1 MTNYQ
6 REGEGRSSA
15 EAQKLQ
21 LNSIKGKNFV
31 WINID
36 NPTPSI
42 LNSLLEMYHFHHLD
56 VEDCISK
63 TQLPKIDEYKDYLF
77 IILHFP
83 RYLKEKRFSIPSQVG
98 IFLGRD
104 FLVTVHSGEL
114 KPINRIFQNC
124 KEDEEAHEG
133 YMGGSPTFLLY
144 EIVYALIKNIML
156 MLKKVIAEI
165 EDIEDKVFDEKTDA
179 VREVT
184 ELRHNI
190 ANIRRV
196 VFSLRAVVHDLER
209 MIHKFSNGDMGV
221 YFSDLSDYTDK
232 AWAILEE
239 CKETIEIYKDTDFI
253 ISSDRTNKILAILT
267 IVFTLSIPATILGTF
282 YGMNVN
288 IPGGTDNPWTFWG
301 PYTTFTVIVIVSIL
315 PVFLMYIVFKRLR
328 WL

>member
-1 MTNYQ
+1 MTDYH
-6 REGEGRSSA
+6 REGEGIISLARVQ
-15 EAQKLQ
+15 ELQ
-21 LNSIKGKNFV
+21 LKSIKGKNFV

-63 TQLPKIDEYKDYLF
+63 TQLPKIDEYRDYLF

-114 KPINRIFQNC
+114 KPINRIFRKC
-124 KEDEEAHEG
+124 KEDEETNEE
-133 YMGGSPTFLLY
+133 YMRGSPTFLLY
-144 EIVYALIKNIML
+144 GIIHALIENIML
-156 MLKKVIAEI
+156 MLHRVISEI
-165 EDIEDKVFDEKTDA
+165 EGVEDKVFDEKVDA

-196 VFSLRAVVHDLER
+196 VSSLRVVVHDLEK
-209 MIHKFSNGDMGV
+209 MIG
-221 YFSDLSDYTDK
+221 L
-232 AWAILEE
+232 
-239 CKETIEIYKDTDFI
+239 
-253 ISSDRTNKILAILT
+253 LT
-267 IVFTLSIPATILGTF
+267 LNLPGT
-282 YGMNVN
+282 
-288 IPGGTDNPWTFWG
+288 
-301 PYTTFTVIVIVSIL
+301 S
-315 PVFLMYIVFKRLR
+315 
-328 WL
+328 

>member
-1 MTNYQ
+1 MTDYHAAGV
-6 REGEGRSSA
+6 EG
-15 EAQKLQ
+15 LQ
-21 LNSIKGKNFV
+21 LNSIKGKKFV

-42 LNSLLEMYHFHHLD
+42 LNFLLELYHFHHLD

-63 TQLPKIDEYKDYLF
+63 VQLPKIDEYKDYLF
-77 IILHFP
+77 IVLHFP

-114 KPINRIFQNC
+114 KPINRIFQRC
-124 KEDEEAHEG
+124 KEDDDTHEE
-133 YMGGSPTFLLY
+133 YMGNSPTFLLY
-144 EIVYALIKNIML
+144 EIIYSLIENIML
-156 MLKKVIAEI
+156 MLRKVMTEI
-165 EDIEDKVFDEKTDA
+165 EEIEDKVFDEKVDA

-196 VFSLRAVVHDLER
+196 VSSLRVVIHDLEKR
-209 MIHKFSNGDMGV
+209 VQKFSNGDMGV
-221 YFSDLSDYTDK
+221 YFGDLADYVDK
-232 AWAILEE
+232 AWALLDE

-253 ISSDRTNKILAILT
+253 ISSDRTNKILALLT
-267 IVFTLSIPATILGTF
+267 IMFTFSIPVTIVGTF
-282 YGMNVN
+282 FSMNIN
-288 IPGGTDNPWTFWG
+288 MPGTINNPWTFWG
-301 PYTTFTVIVIVSIL
+301 PYTTLIIVLIASIA

>member
-1 MTNYQ
+1 MTDYHAAGV
-6 REGEGRSSA
+6 EG
-15 EAQKLQ
+15 LQ

-36 NPTPSI
+36 TPTPAL
-42 LNSLLEMYHFHHLD
+42 LNSLLSLYPFHHLD

-114 KPINRIFQNC
+114 KPINRIFQRC
-124 KEDEEAHEG
+124 REGDDAYEE
-133 YMGGSPTFLLY
+133 YMGTSSTFLLY
-144 EIVYALIKNIML
+144 GIIHALIENIML
-156 MLKKVIAEI
+156 MLRRVISEI

-190 ANIRRV
+190 ANMRRV
-196 VFSLRAVVHDLER
+196 VFSLKGIIHDLEKR
-209 MIHKFSNGDMGV
+209 IHKFSNGDMGV
-221 YFSDLSDYTDK
+221 YFGDLGDYIDK

-239 CKETIEIYKDTDFI
+239 CKETVEIYKDTDFI
-253 ISSDRTNKILAILT
+253 ISSDRTNKILSFLT
-267 IVFTLSIPATILGTF
+267 ILFTFSIPFTLLGTL
-282 YGMNVN
+282 YGMNVSL
-288 IPGGTDNPWTFWG
+288 PGGVDRQWTFWG
-301 PYTTFTVIVIVSIL
+301 PHTTFFIIL
-315 PVFLMYIVFKRLR
+315 LAAFLSVALMYIIFKKRR

>member
-6 REGEGRSSA
+6 REGESISSA
-15 EAQKLQ
+15 GVQELQ
-21 LNSIKGKNFV
+21 LKAIKGKNFV

-36 NPTPSI
+36 TPTPSI

-98 IFLGRD
+98 IFLGKD

-124 KEDEEAHEG
+124 KEDEEAHDE
-133 YMGGSPTFLLY
+133 YMGDSSTFLLY
-144 EIVYALIKNIML
+144 EIVHALIKNIML
-156 MLKKVIAEI
+156 MLRKVIVEI

-196 VFSLRAVVHDLER
+196 VSSLRAVVHDLEK
-209 MIHKFSNGDMGV
+209 MIQKFSNGDIDV
-221 YFSDLSDYTDK
+221 YFSNLSDYIDK
-232 AWAILEE
+232 AWALLEE

-253 ISSDRTNKILAILT
+253 ISSDRTNKILALLT
-267 IVFTLSIPATILGTF
+267 IVFTFSIPATILGTF
-282 YGMNVN
+282 FGMNVSV
-288 IPGGTDNPWTFWG
+288 PGGTDNPWTFWG
-301 PYTTFTVIVIVSIL
+301 PYTSFFVIVIASIL
-315 PVFLMYIVFKRLR
+315 PVFLMYVVFKRLR